1 MTDDDLRYRAVQSRD
16 PRFDGWFF
24 VAVTSTGIYCRP
36 SCASVLPG
44 RARVRFYP
52 TAAAAQ
58 RAGFRACKRCRP
70 DASPGSPE
78 WNRRSDVVGRA
89 MREIADGVVD
99 REGVAGLAFRL
110 GYSARQLNRLLIAEV
125 GAGPL
130 ELARAQRAQAARI
143 LLETTNL
150 RIAEVAFA
158 AGFGSVRQFN
168 DTIRAVFA
176 EAPSALRAR
185 GGRGAGRGA
194 TTGASISGSP
204 GSPASA
210 GAPATPGS
218 VTLRL
223 AYRSPFP
230 SALAFKFLADRAVPG
245 VEVGDLTSYSRALSL
260 PHGGGLVEVRAGDE
274 GERWLRA
281 TMRLDDLRDLTTAV
295 KRIRQLFD
303 LDADPEAVAGVLGQD
318 PMLRPALA
326 VVPGLRIPGHVDGH
340 ELAIRAVL
348 GQQVSVAGARTVAGR
363 LAAEYGEP
371 VRVGAGA
378 GIGSGAESGAIE
390 RRFPTVA
397 VIAALSPADLPMPT
411 SRAQALIGLCVAL
424 ADGSVSLHPGA
435 DRDAVSAKLL
445 ALPGIGPWTVA
456 YVRMRALGDPDAFM
470 PSDLGVRRALE
481 RAGLPGDERSATTFA
496 EQWRPYRAYALQYL
510 WAGALTASGDT
521 TKNYEKEAV
530 A

>member
-1 MTDDDLRYRAVQSRD
+1 
-16 PRFDGWFF
+16 
-24 VAVTSTGIYCRP
+24 
-36 SCASVLPG
+36 
-44 RARVRFYP
+44 
-52 TAAAAQ
+52 
-58 RAGFRACKRCRP
+58 
-70 DASPGSPE
+70 
-78 WNRRSDVVGRA
+78 
-89 MREIADGVVD
+89 
-99 REGVAGLAFRL
+99 
-110 GYSARQLNRLLIAEV
+110 
-125 GAGPL
+125 
-130 ELARAQRAQAARI
+130 
-143 LLETTNL
+143 
-150 RIAEVAFA
+150 
-158 AGFGSVRQFN
+158 
-168 DTIRAVFA
+168 
-176 EAPSALRAR
+176 
-185 GGRGAGRGA
+185 
-194 TTGASISGSP
+194 
-204 GSPASA
+204 
-210 GAPATPGS
+210 
-218 VTLRL
+218 
-223 AYRSPFP
+223 
-230 SALAFKFLADRAVPG
+230 
-245 VEVGDLTSYSRALSL
+245 
-260 PHGGGLVEVRAGDE
+260 
-274 GERWLRA
+274 
-281 TMRLDDLRDLTTAV
+281 MRLDDLRDLTTAV